1 MRGGSAAPDG
11 SQGTPGPSR
20 CSRGRGEG
28 VPGITARDSES
39 RAYFL
44 LHHSSASRQSWQL
57 HFAPRARP
65 SPIPHSTIPWRN
77 RLQPHHPSCGFRVLT
92 GPRVPTP
99 PQPHPE
105 LPRKAL
111 ESAPEL
117 QPAPCRHLLLSTQV
131 RRGTRS
137 WRLRVLGCWAHG
149 PGAGGGAHPPALA
162 RAEMRSAHSCK
173 SQGGP

>member
-28 VPGITARDSES
+28 VPASQPGTPNPGHIFCSITP
-39 RAYFL
+39 L
-44 LHHSSASRQSWQL
+44 PLSWQL

-65 SPIPHSTIPWRN
+65 SPTPHSTTPWRN

-92 GPRVPTP
+92 GPWVPTP

-149 PGAGGGAHPPALA
+149 PGAGGGPIPLPWLGL
-162 RAEMRSAHSCK
+162 R
-173 SQGGP
+173 